1 MLERVDVEGDRDRR
15 EVRRDVRLIDD
26 DPLDPAGAVRRDLA
40 ATQVAVGDGLL
51 QQRPQEIEH
60 VLAARHHAL
69 VHEEL
74 GRRLHGHGLLL
85 RGTRV
90 GRERGDGIALPGRPE
105 GSIRGQLAARA
116 ARDGFEVAY
125 DRAVLLAID
134 IGNSNVT
141 IGSFR
146 NGSLTAVR
154 RAATPRGTT
163 PDELEVLLE
172 DLLRLDDAAFAD
184 VSAIA
189 CASVVPAVTDALEAV
204 AARRERPLL
213 IAGAGTVPIPI
224 RTDRPG
230 DVGADRL
237 VNALAV
243 SRLYGTPA
251 VVVDL
256 GTATTFDCVA
266 HDGAFVGGAIAA
278 GHRARPRRAR
288 VADREAPAGGAA
300 SFPIGRS
307 GGTPPPRSRA
317 APSSATRRSSR
328 ACSCGSDASSP
339 TRATSRS
346 VTSTSSSRAGWRF
359 CPGRERWR
367 AIEAIDPELTLKG
380 LAILHAEV
388 AGGQPLE
395 LPLT

>member
-1 MLERVDVEGDRDRR
+1 M
-15 EVRRDVRLIDD
+15 
-26 DPLDPAGAVRRDLA
+26 
-40 ATQVAVGDGLL
+40 
-51 QQRPQEIEH
+51 
-60 VLAARHHAL
+60 
-69 VHEEL
+69 
-74 GRRLHGHGLLL
+74 
-85 RGTRV
+85 
-90 GRERGDGIALPGRPE
+90 
-105 GSIRGQLAARA
+105 AARA
-116 ARDGFEVAY
+116 TRVGFEVAY

-141 IGSFR
+141 VGSFR

-213 IAGAGTVPIPI
+213 IAGAGTVPLPI
-224 RTDRPG
+224 RTERPG

-243 SRLYGTPA
+243 SRLYGIPA

-266 HDGAFVGGAIAA
+266 HDGAFVGGAIAPGIELGLDA
-278 GHRARPRRAR
+278 LASRTAKLPRVELRVPDRA
-288 VADREAPAGGAA
+288 
-300 SFPIGRS
+300 IGRDTTAAIQS
-307 GGTPPPRSRA
+307 GAVLGYQALVAGLLGRIRRELADAGDVAVGDVHVVLTGGLAMLPWVGTLE
-317 APSSATRRSSR
+317 
-328 ACSCGSDASSP
+328 G
-339 TRATSRS
+339 
-346 VTSTSSSRAGWRF
+346 V
-359 CPGRERWR
+359 
-367 AIEAIDPELTLKG
+367 EAIDPELTLKG

-395 LPLT
+395 LPLS